1 MENLKPI
8 LVNEHIKLYSSNS
21 HVRAYLR
28 CERLFDNVCH
38 SDGKFN
44 WTYFVLPGYTW
55 YSLDGH
61 SIYI

>member
-1 MENLKPI
+1 METLKPI

-44 WTYFVLPGYTW
+44 WTYFVLLGYTW
-55 YSLDGH
+55 
-61 SIYI
+61 